1 MLDSGGKMGYDM
13 RNGTEILLNG
23 EMKMDLSNKL
33 RSLRVSRN
41 LTQEAL
47 AAAMG
52 VSPQSVSKWER
63 GVSLPDVSMLPEL
76 SVYFGVSMDELFGL
90 TDEMEFDRI
99 QNMLWDKRL
108 LTEAELTQAER
119 WIDAKIASGYRAAD
133 CMRLKADM
141 YNHQAK
147 ILHEMAA
154 ESAKAALATDPEC
167 GAAFE
172 ELNTAMGGY
181 CPDWAYRQHG
191 KLIDYLAG
199 FVKKHPESIRARL
212 WLIDNLIDDRRC
224 DEAEKAIQELE
235 KSGGGFYPPL
245 YRARLL
251 WHKGERAEARGM
263 MDALISEYPGEW
275 RVHTAAGELAAMEG
289 DYARGIAHIR
299 ASIEAQGKPR
309 CDNFDTIAAMYE
321 LAGDRA
327 SAIRTLE
334 EEVAFC
340 RSEWGSEAGETVDAV
355 KREIERQKAN

>member
-1 MLDSGGKMGYDM
+1 
-13 RNGTEILLNG
+13 
-23 EMKMDLSNKL
+23 MDLSNKL

-108 LTEAELTQAER
+108 LNEAELTQAER

-154 ESAKAALATDPEC
+154 ASAKAALETDAEC
-167 GAAFE
+167 NEAFE

-191 KLIDYLAG
+191 KLIEYLAE
-199 FVKKHPESIRARL
+199 FVKKHPESIKARL
-212 WLIDNLIDDRRC
+212 WLIDDLIDDRRY
-224 DEAEKAIQELE
+224 DEAEEVLRGLE
-235 KSGGGFYPPL
+235 RSGGFYPPL
-245 YRARLL
+245 YRALL
-251 WHKGERAEARGM
+251 KWHRGERDEARGM
-263 MDALISEYPGEW
+263 MDALIREYPGEW
-275 RVHTAAGELAAMEG
+275 RVHTTAGELAAMEG
-289 DYARGIAHIR
+289 DFERGIAHIR

-309 CDNFDTIAAMYE
+309 CDNFDAIAAMYE

-340 RSEWGSEAGETVDAV
+340 RAEWGSEAGETFDAV
-355 KREIERQKAN
+355 KREIERLKQK